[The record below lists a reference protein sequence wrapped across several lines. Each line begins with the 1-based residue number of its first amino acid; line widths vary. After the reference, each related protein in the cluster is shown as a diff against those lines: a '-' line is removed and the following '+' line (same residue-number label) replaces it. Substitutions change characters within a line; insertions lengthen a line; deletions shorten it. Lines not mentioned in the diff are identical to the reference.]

1 MSKPEHNEII
11 WKTIPFAPAY
21 ELSNTGVVRST
32 KKNIVLT
39 PYKHTN
45 GYYRINLYIDKKR
58 CRFYMHRL
66 IAELF
71 IPNPDNKREVNHK
84 DGNRENYNIDNL
96 EWCTRSENELH
107 KCRVLGKTPT
117 KTMREKSILAC
128 SKPVLC
134 VETNTKYDSVS
145 SAERLTGICHQS
157 ISNACIGKY
166 HTAGGFHWQHIGGGF
181 SG

>member
-1 MSKPEHNEII
+1 LSKSEQKEVV
-11 WKTIPFAPAY
+11 WKTIPFAPMY
-21 ELSNTGVVRST
+21 EVSNTGVVKSK
-32 KKNIVLT
+32 KKNTAVT

-45 GYYRINLYIDKKR
+45 GYYRVDLYISKKR
-58 CRFYMHRL
+58 CRFYLHRL

-107 KCRVLGKTPT
+107 KCRVLGKPPT
-117 KTMREKSILAC
+117 REMIRKSILVC

-134 VETNTKYDSVS
+134 VETDTQYESISV
-145 SAERLTGICHQS
+145 AERKTGICHQS
-157 ISNACIGKY
+157 ISNACNGKY
-166 HTAGGFHWQHIGGGF
+166 HTAGGFHWQYAGGVQNA
-181 SG
+181 